1 MLEKHRIES
10 GSWVWSKRIGPVPV
24 MLVEI
29 IAIGENLCRVRS
41 IDERYWFRGVD
52 ELFNTEADAEYY
64 SRPSRFLT

>member
-1 MLEKHRIES
+1 
-10 GSWVWSKRIGPVPV
+10 